1 MWCPWI
7 MKVGGIVKVA
17 AMDDFVIRALL
28 AGLAIAVIAG
38 PLGCFVVWRHMA
50 FFGATIAHSA
60 FLGIGLGIV
69 LGVDVMVGL
78 IAVGAVVAVIL
89 VSTEGRRWLAM
100 DTLLSILAHTAL
112 AAGIIVLAF
121 LEGVRVDLMAY
132 LFGDILAVGPGDL
145 VIIGTVAAGGLLV
158 LWGLWRPLLR
168 VTLHEDLAAV
178 EGVRVIP
185 VRICFMLLLAVTVAV
200 SLKVI
205 GILLVTA
212 LLVIP
217 AATARR
223 FSGTPETMAALAAIL
238 GCVSVA
244 MGLAG
249 STRWDLPTG
258 AAIVVAAAALFVVGL
273 VLPARSR

>member
-1 MWCPWI
+1 
-7 MKVGGIVKVA
+7 
-17 AMDDFVIRALL
+17 MDDFVVRALV
-28 AGLAIAVIAG
+28 AGIAIAVIAG

-50 FFGATIAHSA
+50 FFGAAIAHSA
-60 FLGIGLGIV
+60 LLGIGLGVV
-69 LGVDVMVGL
+69 LGINVMGGL
-78 IAVGAVVAVIL
+78 VAVGAVVAVIL
-89 VSTEGRRWLAM
+89 VSAEGRRWLAM

-132 LFGDILAVGPGDL
+132 LFGDILAVGPSDL
-145 VIIGTVAAGGLLV
+145 MIIGAVAGGGLLA

-185 VRICFMLLLAVTVAV
+185 VRICFMLLLAVMVAV

-223 FSGTPETMAALAAIL
+223 FSATPEAMAALAAIL
-238 GCVSVA
+238 GCVSV
-244 MGLAG
+244 GLGMAG
-249 STRWDLPTG
+249 SARWDLPTG
-258 AAIVVAAAALFVVGL
+258 AAIVVAAALLFLMALII
-273 VLPARSR
+273 PAWAAIRRR

>member
-1 MWCPWI
+1 M
-7 MKVGGIVKVA
+7 M

-28 AGLAIAVIAG
+28 AGIAIAVIAG
-38 PLGCFVVWRHMA
+38 PLGCFVVWRRMA

-69 LGVDVMVGL
+69 LGISLTAGL
-78 IAVGAVVAVIL
+78 IAVGAVVALIL

-100 DTLLSILAHTAL
+100 DTLLSILAHTVL

-132 LFGDILAVGPGDL
+132 LFGDILAVGPRDL
-145 VIIGTVAAGGLLV
+145 VFIGAVSVAGLLV
-158 LWGLWRPLLR
+158 LWRLWRPLLR
-168 VTLHEDLAAV
+168 VTVHEDLAAI

-185 VRICFMLLLAVTVAV
+185 VRICFMLLLSVTVAV

-223 FSGTPETMAALAAIL
+223 FSNTPETMAALAAIL
-238 GCVSVA
+238 GCMAV
-244 MGLAG
+244 GLGMTG
-249 STRWDLPTG
+249 SAQWDLPTG
-258 AAIVVAAAALFVVGL
+258 AAIVVAAAGLFALGL
-273 VLPARSR
+273 VLPARLR

>member
-1 MWCPWI
+1 MNIPAASYLS
-7 MKVGGIVKVA
+7 MRKVTG
-17 AMDDFVIRALL
+17 MDDFIIRALV
-28 AGLAIAVIAG
+28 AGIAIAIIAG

-60 FLGIGLGIV
+60 LLGIGLGIV
-69 LGVDVMVGL
+69 LGINVMVGL
-78 IAVGAVVAVIL
+78 IGVGALVALIL
-89 VSTEGRRWLAM
+89 VSTEGRRWLAT

-112 AAGIIVLAF
+112 AAGIVVLAF

-132 LFGDILAVGPGDL
+132 LFGDILAVGRGDL
-145 VIIGTVAAGGLLV
+145 MIIGGVAVGGLLA
-158 LWGLWRPLLR
+158 LWRLWRPLLR
-168 VTLHEDLAAV
+168 ITLHEDLAAV

-185 VRICFMLLLAVTVAV
+185 VRICFMLLLAVMVAV

-223 FSGTPETMAALAAIL
+223 FSGTPETMAVLAAVL
-238 GCVSVA
+238 GC
-244 MGLAG
+244 LAVGFGMIG
-249 STRWDLPTG
+249 SAQWDLPTG
-258 AAIVVAAAALFVVGL
+258 AAIVVAAAVLFVVGL
-273 VLPARSR
+273 VIPARSR